1 VERRFLTLLPVA
13 WLPSAKSKTQRMLS
27 ALLEQESARF
37 KWSIL
42 QGILDWQA
50 VVCVPVKPAEPPLL
64 PEQVPLFAT
73 PAALV
78 VR

>member
-1 VERRFLTLLPVA
+1 
-13 WLPSAKSKTQRMLS
+13 MLS